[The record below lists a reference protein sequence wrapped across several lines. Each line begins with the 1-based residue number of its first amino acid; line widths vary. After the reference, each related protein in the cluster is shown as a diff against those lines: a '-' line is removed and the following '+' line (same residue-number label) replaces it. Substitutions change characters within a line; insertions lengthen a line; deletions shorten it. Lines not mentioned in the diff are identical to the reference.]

1 MRPTDKQLVEQL
13 QLQDQLNSLVN
24 DDWRDAG
31 NNWTRAMLVESVEML
46 DHLGWK
52 WWKHQEP
59 NMAQARI
66 ELVDIWHF
74 ILSQFAETG
83 DDMGVVASEL
93 HHRLFDQGRRVIFIR
108 NKIHSLNE
116 MGLLDRVE
124 AMASLAASG
133 NDCSAAFAACCEEL
147 ELDWDEL
154 RRVYIGK
161 NVLNLFRQAN
171 GYKQGTYIKDWN
183 GAEDNVRLEETMKSS
198 PHLSPADLFKQ
209 LGFAYARVQKE
220 PA

>member
-1 MRPTDKQLVEQL
+1 MNVAQIKEMLEL
-13 QLQDQLNSLVN
+13 QHQLNAVIN
-24 DDWRDAG
+24 PDWKTAK
-31 NNWTRAMLVESVEML
+31 NSWTRAIWVEAAELM
-46 DHLGWK
+46 DHIGWK
-52 WWKHQEP
+52 WWKAQGT
-59 NMAQARI
+59 NVAQAHI

-83 DDMGVVASEL
+83 DDMDVVASEL

-116 MGLLDRVE
+116 MNLLDRVE

-133 NDCSAAFAACCEEL
+133 NDCTAAFAACCEEL

-154 RRVYIGK
+154 RRIYVGK
-161 NVLNLFRQAN
+161 NILNLFRQAN

-209 LGFAYARVQKE
+209 LSFAYARVQNE

>member
-1 MRPTDKQLVEQL
+1 VNVAQIKEMLEL
-13 QLQDQLNSLVN
+13 QHQLNAVIN
-24 DDWRDAG
+24 PDWKKAK
-31 NNWTRAMLVESVEML
+31 NSWTRAIWVEAAELM
-46 DHLGWK
+46 DHIGWK
-52 WWKHQEP
+52 WWKAQGT
-59 NMAQARI
+59 NVAQAHI

-83 DDMGVVASEL
+83 DDMDVVASEL

-116 MGLLDRVE
+116 MNLLDRVE

-133 NDCSAAFAACCEEL
+133 NDCTAAFAACCEEL

-154 RRVYIGK
+154 RRIYVGK

>member
-1 MRPTDKQLVEQL
+1 MNVAQIKEMLEL
-13 QLQDQLNSLVN
+13 QHQLNAVIN
-24 DDWRDAG
+24 PDWKTAK
-31 NNWTRAMLVESVEML
+31 NSWTRAIWVEAAELM
-46 DHLGWK
+46 DHIGWK
-52 WWKHQEP
+52 WWKAQGT
-59 NMAQARI
+59 NVAQAHI

-83 DDMGVVASEL
+83 DDMDVVASEL

-116 MGLLDRVE
+116 MNLLDRVE

-133 NDCSAAFAACCEEL
+133 NDCTAAFAACCEEL

-154 RRVYIGK
+154 RRIYVGK

>member
-1 MRPTDKQLVEQL
+1 MNVAQIKEMLEL
-13 QLQDQLNSLVN
+13 QHQLNAVIN
-24 DDWRDAG
+24 PDWKTAK
-31 NNWTRAMLVESVEML
+31 NSWTRAIWVEAAELM
-46 DHLGWK
+46 DHIGWK
-52 WWKHQEP
+52 WWKAQGT
-59 NMAQARI
+59 NVAQAHI

-83 DDMGVVASEL
+83 DDMDVVASEL

-116 MGLLDRVE
+116 MDLLDRVE

-133 NDCSAAFAACCEEL
+133 NDCTAAFAACCEEL

-154 RRVYIGK
+154 RRIYVGK

>member
-1 MRPTDKQLVEQL
+1 MNVAQIKEMLEL
-13 QLQDQLNSLVN
+13 QHRLNAVIN
-24 DDWRDAG
+24 PDWKTAK
-31 NNWTRAMLVESVEML
+31 NPWTRAIWVESAELL
-46 DHLGWK
+46 DHVGWK
-52 WWKHQEP
+52 WWKAQDT
-59 NMAQARI
+59 NVAQAHI

-83 DDMGVVASEL
+83 DDMDVVASEL

-116 MGLLDRVE
+116 MNLLNRVE

-133 NDCSAAFAACCEEL
+133 NDCSAAFAACCEEM
-147 ELDWDEL
+147 ELGWDEL
-154 RRVYIGK
+154 RRIYIGK

-183 GAEDNVRLEETMKSS
+183 GLEDNVRLEQIMWES
-198 PHLSPADLFKQ
+198 PHLSPVELFKQ
-209 LGFAYARVQKE
+209 LGFAYVQVQKE
-220 PA
+220 LA

>member
-1 MRPTDKQLVEQL
+1 MNVAQIKEMLEL
-13 QLQDQLNSLVN
+13 QHQLNAVIN
-24 DDWRDAG
+24 PDWKTAK
-31 NNWTRAMLVESVEML
+31 NPWTRAIWVESAELL
-46 DHLGWK
+46 DHIGWK
-52 WWKHQEP
+52 WWKAQGT
-59 NMAQARI
+59 NVAQAHI

-83 DDMGVVASEL
+83 DDMDVVTSEL

-116 MGLLDRVE
+116 MNLLDRVE

-133 NDCSAAFAACCEEL
+133 NDCTAAFAACCEEL

-154 RRVYIGK
+154 RRIYVGK

-209 LGFAYARVQKE
+209 LGFAYARVQNE

>member
-1 MRPTDKQLVEQL
+1 MNVAQIKEMLEL
-13 QLQDQLNSLVN
+13 QHQLNAVIN
-24 DDWRDAG
+24 PDWRTAK
-31 NNWTRAMLVESVEML
+31 NPWTRAIWVESAELL
-46 DHLGWK
+46 DHIGWK
-52 WWKHQEP
+52 WWKAQGT
-59 NMAQARI
+59 NVAQAHI

-83 DDMGVVASEL
+83 DDMDVVASEL

-116 MGLLDRVE
+116 MNLLDRVE

-133 NDCSAAFAACCEEL
+133 NDCTAAFAACCEEL

-154 RRVYIGK
+154 RRIYVGK

>member
-1 MRPTDKQLVEQL
+1 MNVAQIKEMLEL
-13 QLQDQLNSLVN
+13 QHQLNAVIN
-24 DDWRDAG
+24 PDWKKAK
-31 NNWTRAMLVESVEML
+31 NSWTRAIWVEAAELM
-46 DHLGWK
+46 DHIGWK
-52 WWKHQEP
+52 WWTAQGT
-59 NMAQARI
+59 NVAQAHI

-83 DDMGVVASEL
+83 DDMDVVASEL

-116 MGLLDRVE
+116 MNLLDRVE

-133 NDCSAAFAACCEEL
+133 NDCTAAFAACCEER

-154 RRVYIGK
+154 RRIYVGK

-209 LGFAYARVQKE
+209 LVFIYAQVQKE

>member
-1 MRPTDKQLVEQL
+1 MNVAQIKEMLEL
-13 QLQDQLNSLVN
+13 QHQLNAVIN
-24 DDWRDAG
+24 PDWKTAK
-31 NNWTRAMLVESVEML
+31 NSWTRAIWVEAAELM
-46 DHLGWK
+46 DHIGWK
-52 WWKHQEP
+52 WWKAQGT
-59 NMAQARI
+59 NVAQAHI

-83 DDMGVVASEL
+83 DDMDVVASEL
-93 HHRLFDQGRRVIFIR
+93 HRRLFDQGRRVIFIR

-116 MGLLDRVE
+116 MNLLDRVE

-133 NDCSAAFAACCEEL
+133 NDCTAAFAACCEEL

-154 RRVYIGK
+154 RRIYVGK

>member
-1 MRPTDKQLVEQL
+1 MNVAQIKEMLEL
-13 QLQDQLNSLVN
+13 QHQLNAVIN
-24 DDWRDAG
+24 PDWKTAK
-31 NNWTRAMLVESVEML
+31 NPWTRAIWVESAELL
-46 DHLGWK
+46 DHIGWK
-52 WWKHQEP
+52 WWKAQGT
-59 NMAQARI
+59 NVAQAHI

-83 DDMGVVASEL
+83 DDMDVVASEL

-116 MGLLDRVE
+116 MNLRDRVE

-133 NDCSAAFAACCEEL
+133 NDCTAAFAACCEEL

-154 RRVYIGK
+154 RRIYIGK

>member
-1 MRPTDKQLVEQL
+1 MNVAQIKEMLEL
-13 QLQDQLNSLVN
+13 QHQLNAVIN
-24 DDWRDAG
+24 PDWKKAK
-31 NNWTRAMLVESVEML
+31 NSWTRAIWVEAAELL
-46 DHLGWK
+46 DHIGWK
-52 WWKHQEP
+52 WWKAQGT
-59 NMAQARI
+59 NVAQAHI

-83 DDMGVVASEL
+83 DDMDVVASEL

-116 MGLLDRVE
+116 MNLLDRVE

-133 NDCSAAFAACCEEL
+133 NDCTAAFAACCEEL

-154 RRVYIGK
+154 RRIYVGK

>member
-1 MRPTDKQLVEQL
+1 MNVVQIKEMLDL
-13 QLQDQLNSLVN
+13 QCRLNAVIN
-24 DDWRDAG
+24 PDWKTAK
-31 NNWTRAMLVESVEML
+31 NPWTRAIWVESAELL

-52 WWKHQEP
+52 WWKAQE
-59 NMAQARI
+59 MDVAQAHI

-83 DDMGVVASEL
+83 DDIGVIAAEL

-116 MGLLDRVE
+116 MVLHDRVE

-133 NDCSAAFAACCEEL
+133 NDCTAAFAASCEAL
-147 ELDWDEL
+147 ELSWDEL
-154 RRVYIGK
+154 RRVYVGK

-171 GYKQGTYIKDWN
+171 GYKTGTYIKNWN
-183 GAEDNVRLEETMKSS
+183 GPEDNVYLEDSMAKF
-198 PHLSPADLFKQ
+198 PNASPAEIYNH
-209 LGFAYARVQKE
+209 LGVCYGQVTGVAA
-220 PA
+220 

>member
-1 MRPTDKQLVEQL
+1 MNVAQIKEMLEL
-13 QLQDQLNSLVN
+13 QHQLNAVIN
-24 DDWRDAG
+24 PDWKTAK
-31 NNWTRAMLVESVEML
+31 NPWTRAIWVESAELL
-46 DHLGWK
+46 DHIGWK
-52 WWKHQEP
+52 WWKAQGT
-59 NMAQARI
+59 NVAQAHI

-83 DDMGVVASEL
+83 DDMDVVASEL

-116 MGLLDRVE
+116 MNLLDRVE

-133 NDCSAAFAACCEEL
+133 NDCTAAFAACCEEL

-154 RRVYIGK
+154 RRIYVGK

>member
-1 MRPTDKQLVEQL
+1 MNVAQIKEMLEL
-13 QLQDQLNSLVN
+13 QHQLNAVIN
-24 DDWRDAG
+24 PDWKTAK
-31 NNWTRAMLVESVEML
+31 NSWTRAIWVEAAELM
-46 DHLGWK
+46 DHIGWK
-52 WWKHQEP
+52 WWKAQGT
-59 NMAQARI
+59 NVAQAHI

-83 DDMGVVASEL
+83 DDMDVVASEL

-116 MGLLDRVE
+116 MNLLDRVE

-133 NDCSAAFAACCEEL
+133 NDCTAAFAACCEEL

-154 RRVYIGK
+154 RRIYVGK

-209 LGFAYARVQKE
+209 LGFAYARVQNE

>member
-1 MRPTDKQLVEQL
+1 MNVAQIKEMLEL
-13 QLQDQLNSLVN
+13 QHQLNTVIN
-24 DDWRDAG
+24 PDWKTAK
-31 NNWTRAMLVESVEML
+31 NPWTRAIWVEAAELM
-46 DHLGWK
+46 DHIGWK
-52 WWKHQEP
+52 WWKAQGT
-59 NMAQARI
+59 NVAQAHI

-83 DDMGVVASEL
+83 DDMDVVASEL

-108 NKIHSLNE
+108 NKIHNLNE
-116 MGLLDRVE
+116 MNLLDRVE

-133 NDCSAAFAACCEEL
+133 NDCTAAFAACCEEL

-154 RRVYIGK
+154 RRIYVGK

>member
-1 MRPTDKQLVEQL
+1 MNVAQIKEMLEL
-13 QLQDQLNSLVN
+13 QHQLNAVIN
-24 DDWRDAG
+24 PDWKTAK
-31 NNWTRAMLVESVEML
+31 NPWTRAIWVESAELL
-46 DHLGWK
+46 DHIGWK
-52 WWKHQEP
+52 WWKAQGT
-59 NMAQARI
+59 NVAQAHI

-83 DDMGVVASEL
+83 DDMDVVASEL
-93 HHRLFDQGRRVIFIR
+93 HHRLFDQSRRVIFIR
-108 NKIHSLNE
+108 NKLHSLNE
-116 MGLLDRVE
+116 VNLLDRVE

-133 NDCSAAFAACCEEL
+133 NDCTAAFAACCEEL

-154 RRVYIGK
+154 RRIYVGK

>member
-1 MRPTDKQLVEQL
+1 MNVAQIKEMLEL
-13 QLQDQLNSLVN
+13 QHQLNAVIN
-24 DDWRDAG
+24 PDWKTAK
-31 NNWTRAMLVESVEML
+31 NSWTRAIWVEAAELM
-46 DHLGWK
+46 DHIGWK
-52 WWKHQEP
+52 WWKAQGT
-59 NMAQARI
+59 NVAQAHI

-83 DDMGVVASEL
+83 DDMDVVASEL

-116 MGLLDRVE
+116 MNLLDRVE

-133 NDCSAAFAACCEEL
+133 NDCTAAFAACCEEL

-154 RRVYIGK
+154 RRIYVGK
-161 NVLNLFRQAN
+161 NILNLFRQAN

>member
-1 MRPTDKQLVEQL
+1 MNVAQIKEMLEL
-13 QLQDQLNSLVN
+13 QHQLNAVIN
-24 DDWRDAG
+24 PDWRTAK
-31 NNWTRAMLVESVEML
+31 NPWTRAIWVESAELL
-46 DHLGWK
+46 DHIGWK
-52 WWKHQEP
+52 WWKAQGT
-59 NMAQARI
+59 NVAQAHI

-83 DDMGVVASEL
+83 DDMDVVTSEL

-116 MGLLDRVE
+116 MNLLDRVE

-133 NDCSAAFAACCEEL
+133 NDCTAAFAACCEEL

-154 RRVYIGK
+154 RRIYVGK

-209 LGFAYARVQKE
+209 LGFAYARVQNE

>member
-1 MRPTDKQLVEQL
+1 MNVAQIKEMLEL
-13 QLQDQLNSLVN
+13 QHQLNAVIN
-24 DDWRDAG
+24 PDWKTAK
-31 NNWTRAMLVESVEML
+31 NPWTRAIWVESAELL
-46 DHLGWK
+46 DHIGWK
-52 WWKHQEP
+52 WWKAQGT
-59 NMAQARI
+59 NVAQAHI

-83 DDMGVVASEL
+83 DDMDVVASEL
-93 HHRLFDQGRRVIFIR
+93 HHRLFDQGRRVIFIHH
-108 NKIHSLNE
+108 KIHSLNE
-116 MGLLDRVE
+116 MNLLDRVE

-133 NDCSAAFAACCEEL
+133 NDCIAAFAACCEEL

-154 RRVYIGK
+154 RRIYVGK
-161 NVLNLFRQAN
+161 NVLNLFRQVN
-171 GYKQGTYIKDWN
+171 GYKTGTYIKNWN
-183 GAEDNVRLEETMKSS
+183 GAEDNVRLEQIVWES

>member
-1 MRPTDKQLVEQL
+1 MNVAQIKEMLKL
-13 QLQDQLNSLVN
+13 QHQLNAVIN
-24 DDWRDAG
+24 PDWKTAK
-31 NNWTRAMLVESVEML
+31 NPWTRAIWVESAELL
-46 DHLGWK
+46 DHIGWK
-52 WWKHQEP
+52 WWKAQGT
-59 NMAQARI
+59 NVAQAHI

-83 DDMGVVASEL
+83 DDMDVVASEL

-116 MGLLDRVE
+116 MNLLDRVE

-133 NDCSAAFAACCEEL
+133 NDCTAAFAACCEEL

-154 RRVYIGK
+154 RRIYVGK

>member
-1 MRPTDKQLVEQL
+1 MNVAQIKEMLEL
-13 QLQDQLNSLVN
+13 QHQLNAVIN
-24 DDWRDAG
+24 PDWKKAK
-31 NNWTRAMLVESVEML
+31 NSWTRAIWVEAAELM
-46 DHLGWK
+46 DHIGWK
-52 WWKHQEP
+52 WWKAQGT
-59 NMAQARI
+59 NVAQAHI

-83 DDMGVVASEL
+83 DDMDVVASEL

-116 MGLLDRVE
+116 MNLLDRVE

-133 NDCSAAFAACCEEL
+133 NDCTAAFAACCEEL

-154 RRVYIGK
+154 RRIYVGK

>member
-1 MRPTDKQLVEQL
+1 MNVAQIKEMLEL
-13 QLQDQLNSLVN
+13 QHQLNAVIN
-24 DDWRDAG
+24 PDWKKAK
-31 NNWTRAMLVESVEML
+31 NSWTRAIWVEAAELM
-46 DHLGWK
+46 DHIGWK
-52 WWKHQEP
+52 WWKAQGT
-59 NMAQARI
+59 NVAQAHI

-83 DDMGVVASEL
+83 DDMDVVASEL

-116 MGLLDRVE
+116 MNLLDRVE

-133 NDCSAAFAACCEEL
+133 NDCTAAFAACCEEL

-154 RRVYIGK
+154 RRIYVGK

-171 GYKQGTYIKDWN
+171 GYKQGTYIKNWN